1 MTIVSEIKHII
12 VHKHASALILVK
24 ITTTVKDDLA
34 TGMSFT
40 EIWFD
45 ERCIVFSPKRGAF
58 SELADEVNSKVN
70 FVPD

>member
-34 TGMSFT
+34 TGMSF
-40 EIWFD
+40 ISGLMKD
-45 ERCIVFSPKRGAF
+45 VSVYSPKGGAF
-58 SELADEVNSKVN
+58 SELVDEVNSNVN
-70 FVPD
+70 FEAD